1 MRKAQ
6 KEQLARLVAQLA
18 RVEAQLARVEACL
31 QGLVKA
37 VNPVDPYFT
46 FHKGAFRVRGELP
59 KPYVGPYQDIYPPVG
74 WPYGEPYPPE
84 APDAPA

>member
-1 MRKAQ
+1 VRKAQ
-6 KEQLARLVAQLA
+6 KEQVEAQLA

-46 FHKGAFRVRGELP
+46 FHKGGVRGELP